1 MSIEFLHY
9 VVMETF
15 KMLMYLTF
23 VPTKGNIPTVRT
35 FHVPARLR
43 REVISTSYCI
53 LRERRAVP

>member
-23 VPTKGNIPTVRT
+23 VSTKGNIPTVRT

-43 REVISTSYCI
+43 
-53 LRERRAVP
+53 

>member
-23 VPTKGNIPTVRT
+23 VPTKGNIPIVRT

-43 REVISTSYCI
+43 
-53 LRERRAVP
+53 